1 MRTVGF
7 AEAVPAVLR
16 AGSVTQ
22 RYAELADKI
31 NGYLQKFREFGIRS
45 NRAVAQYLCVDSAE
59 LSRLKNARVGDI
71 NLQRGYEILA
81 KCEELR
87 KRLSAF
93 GGPLKTKEVHSV
105 GFTVTALPAVDSGEK
120 THAIAVQQQ
129 SDSVLL
135 TIEPD
140 AQRQELDLL
149 IGDVL
154 RSVISPRRNP
164 YGPMSIMY
172 VLKSVY
178 AAPAATAAQ
187 LVRSLRVVGLGRKAC
202 VPQAFNPEFD
212 DDIRRRTLAAILNN
226 GGAIALR
233 ISKELPARA
242 ERMLRVARL
251 LHSESLDSF
260 YFASTMRGALTCA
273 NDLRDETWSRQL
285 LTSLVEKQGSNT
297 STWPPGLRADLQDD
311 GEWTWLKR
319 NRYWGVLPD

>member
-7 AEAVPAVLR
+7 TEAAPAGVR

-22 RYAELADKI
+22 RYSELADKI

-71 NLQRGYEILA
+71 NLQRGYEILG

-105 GFTVTALPAVDSGEK
+105 GFTVTALPAVNSGEK
-120 THAIAVQQQ
+120 THAISVQQQ

-178 AAPAATAAQ
+178 AAPAATVGQ
-187 LVRSLRVVGLGRKAC
+187 LVRSLRVVGLGRRAC
-202 VPQAFNPEFD
+202 TPEAFNPEFD

-233 ISKELPARA
+233 ISKELPERSD
-242 ERMLRVARL
+242 RMLRVARL
-251 LHSESLDSF
+251 LHSQSLEAF
-260 YFASTMRGALTCA
+260 YFASTMRGALTCS
-273 NDLRDETWSRQL
+273 NDLRDAEWSQRL
-285 LTSLVEKQGSNT
+285 LSSLVAKQGTDT
-297 STWPPGLRADLQDD
+297 STWPPGLRADLHDES
-311 GEWTWLKR
+311 EWTWLKR
-319 NRYWGVLPD
+319 NGYWGILPV